1 MFDAQFP
8 STGGPNGAK
17 TTSGGSSSNMR
28 KASSA
33 TNIVDDLSS
42 IFGGTYTFPFLM
54 CMYTCMW
61 EFQIVEAEMIIGLTS
76 FQLECFPLTIFP
88 LLKGPPLSG
97 EFQEV
102 EGETEERRRA
112 RLDRH
117 QRTQER
123 AVSLLS

>member
-42 IFGGTYTFPFLM
+42 IFGGTYTFPLPL
-54 CMYTCMW
+54 CMPTCMW
-61 EFQIVEAEMIIGLTS
+61 EFQIAEAKIIFDLFS
-76 FQLECFPLTIFP
+76 F
-88 LLKGPPLSG
+88 
-97 EFQEV
+97 
-102 EGETEERRRA
+102 
-112 RLDRH
+112 
-117 QRTQER
+117 
-123 AVSLLS
+123 